1 MGRDLCTPSGYP
13 AVRPIAFLTLLPLML
28 AACSPEQGNSL
39 RVTGQIEGDII
50 HAGSKVGGRVLE
62 VAAQEGQAVK
72 AGEVLVRLDDA
83 EAQAVLAA
91 AKANE
96 AKAAALLAKLEAGAT
111 GEQLRQAEA
120 ALDAARQQ
128 YELAV
133 KGPRDEEIRAAR
145 AAVDAARA
153 QSQTA
158 KGELERLQP
167 LADREAVSKMELDRA
182 RGMAD
187 AAAAQTNMAA
197 QKLSALESG
206 ARPEEIATAKAAL
219 DRAQAMLDEVKA
231 GARSEDVAA
240 AQAARQA
247 AAADVKRAETALR
260 EMAVL
265 APMDAVVESIDVRA
279 GDLIKPGAVVR
290 MVNPDDL
297 ELDAYVSALMLARV
311 RLGQKVPIT
320 TDAYGAERFEGE
332 IVYIAAEGEF
342 TPRNL
347 QTEEERVQ
355 QVFEVKIKLD
365 SAGGRLRAGM
375 SATAHFDERAP
386 ASK

>member
-1 MGRDLCTPSGYP
+1 MRHF
-13 AVRPIAFLTLLPLML
+13 AFLALLPLML
-28 AACSPEQGNSL
+28 AACSSEQGNSL

-72 AGEVLVRLDDA
+72 AGDVLLRLDDV

-96 AKAAALLAKLEAGAT
+96 AKSAALVAKLEAGAT
-111 GEQLRQAEA
+111 GEQVRQAEA
-120 ALDAARQQ
+120 ALDAANQQ
-128 YELAV
+128 YQMVVE
-133 KGPRDEEIRAAR
+133 GPRKEEIQAAR
-145 AAVDAARA
+145 AAVNAARA
-153 QSQTA
+153 QADTA
-158 KGELERLQP
+158 SGELARLQP
-167 LADREAVSKMELDRA
+167 LAEREAVSKMELDRA
-182 RGMAD
+182 QGLAD
-187 AAAAQTNMAA
+187 AARAQLDAVA
-197 QKLSALESG
+197 QKLSALETG
-206 ARPEEIATAKAAL
+206 ARPEELATAKAGL

-231 GARSEDVAA
+231 GARTEDVAA

-247 AAADVKRAETALR
+247 AAADVQRAESSLR
-260 EMAVL
+260 EMSVL
-265 APMDAVVESIDVRA
+265 APIDGVVESIDVRA

-297 ELDAYVSALMLARV
+297 ELDAYVSALMLGQV

-320 TDAYGAERFEGE
+320 TDAHGDERFEGE
-332 IVYIAAEGEF
+332 ITFIASQGEF

-365 SAGGRLRAGM
+365 SAGGKLHAGM
-375 SATAHFDERAP
+375 SATAHFDKSAA
-386 ASK
+386 AS